1 MIQDATG
8 KFSSRSPLPDRNSL
22 AEVIEGWSTIVWTG
36 KGFFARASPCRR
48 CRRGPHI
55 GEYGRKT
62 NPVSRW
68 LPFAD
73 QVRKGGPKGRLF
85 VGQAELTGYG
95 SSGPGRRPERSWP
108 GSP

>member
-22 AEVIEGWSTIVWTG
+22 AEVIEGWFTIVWTG
-36 KGFFARASPCRR
+36 RAFRARGLVPAI
-48 CRRGPHI
+48 RRGPHI

-68 LPFAD
+68 LTLAGRG
-73 QVRKGGPKGRLF
+73 RKGGPEAAFCGPM
-85 VGQAELTGYG
+85 AELTDCG
-95 SSGPGRRPERSWP
+95 SSGPGRK
-108 GSP
+108 